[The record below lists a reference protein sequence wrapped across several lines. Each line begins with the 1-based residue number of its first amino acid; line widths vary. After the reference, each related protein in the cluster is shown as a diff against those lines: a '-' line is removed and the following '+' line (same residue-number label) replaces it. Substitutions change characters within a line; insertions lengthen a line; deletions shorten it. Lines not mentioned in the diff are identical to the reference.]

1 MKRTK
6 RLFAGVAITLASAA
20 MVFSSAAMV
29 PSASAAVT
37 PETFSLNKIA
47 NFDTRMSSA
56 DGGVAEIVKYNTD
69 NDKLYLVNGKTQTL
83 DIVSVSA
90 YGTDGELQTSFD
102 ENTDRISFG
111 DIVSEHAEDFADG
124 FEVGD
129 ITSVDVNTDKDVVAV
144 ALQHSDYASDGA
156 IVLLDYDGGYIAAYE
171 AGVQPDMLVFA
182 GDKVL
187 TANEGEPRDGYA
199 AGAVD
204 PRGSV
209 TIVDLSAGTESGT
222 TETIGFDAF
231 DDDRAAL
238 VEDNV
243 LIKKN
248 SSPSTDFEPEYI
260 AVSGDT
266 AYVALQE
273 ANAIATLDLE
283 AGEFT
288 SVKSL
293 GFKDHSAA
301 GNELDLR
308 KDSTINIRTEDVYG
322 IYMPDGIDVFT
333 AGGKTYIATANE
345 GDAREWGSGD
355 NEYAGIEDR
364 TFIDQSGDEPV
375 SVEVEALKNDEWDG
389 LLADDADAIYML
401 GGRSFSVFDAET
413 MELVY
418 DSGSTIE
425 RTIAA
430 DEEHNAYFNCSNDD
444 VKLDSRAKKKGP
456 EPEAVKIA
464 ETEGN
469 TYAYVAL
476 ERQGGIMVYDI
487 TDLENVSVVTYT
499 STRDYSEDIAGDVA
513 PESIDYVPAAESP
526 ADKDLV
532 VLANEVSGTVAVYA
546 VEDTAKTYTMHEEYK
561 ELEVDNAGNVLIST
575 VYGSGGKNDSQASSH
590 DFIALVNPTD
600 EPIYMTGWTLGYSTM
615 RDAEAGAERVWQEL
629 TLNTV
634 IPAGGEYVI
643 LGAACNN
650 EEEPFVSFAPGEYNA
665 VWSDLSIDNKQYS
678 VRLLDDNGNV
688 VDALGIGADSE
699 TGEGTLNTEELNKHS
714 YVVRNGL
721 TDTDNNVTDFT
732 VVDMRDV
739 DPADYAEYKPDA
751 GILSD
756 SASDETFTVTVDTP
770 WAEWSYEVAGGSE
783 ITLSL
788 TAAEGYEI
796 TGVTAGGASLVP
808 VDGKYSFTVT
818 ADTEVTVS
826 ATASDT
832 DPSVPSDDD
841 AGDTGSDADGG
852 CGGAI
857 AGCSVLVA
865 AGVSALSAAVL
876 FAFRRGKKGNRG

>member
-238 VEDNV
+238 VADNV
-243 LIKKN
+243 LIKKD

-293 GFKDHSAA
+293 GFKDH
-301 GNELDLR
+301 
-308 KDSTINIRTEDVYG
+308 
-322 IYMPDGIDVFT
+322 
-333 AGGKTYIATANE
+333 
-345 GDAREWGSGD
+345 
-355 NEYAGIEDR
+355 
-364 TFIDQSGDEPV
+364 
-375 SVEVEALKNDEWDG
+375 
-389 LLADDADAIYML
+389 
-401 GGRSFSVFDAET
+401 
-413 MELVY
+413 
-418 DSGSTIE
+418 
-425 RTIAA
+425 
-430 DEEHNAYFNCSNDD
+430 
-444 VKLDSRAKKKGP
+444 
-456 EPEAVKIA
+456 
-464 ETEGN
+464 
-469 TYAYVAL
+469 
-476 ERQGGIMVYDI
+476 
-487 TDLENVSVVTYT
+487 
-499 STRDYSEDIAGDVA
+499 
-513 PESIDYVPAAESP
+513 
-526 ADKDLV
+526 
-532 VLANEVSGTVAVYA
+532 
-546 VEDTAKTYTMHEEYK
+546 
-561 ELEVDNAGNVLIST
+561 
-575 VYGSGGKNDSQASSH
+575 
-590 DFIALVNPTD
+590 
-600 EPIYMTGWTLGYSTM
+600 
-615 RDAEAGAERVWQEL
+615 
-629 TLNTV
+629 
-634 IPAGGEYVI
+634 
-643 LGAACNN
+643 
-650 EEEPFVSFAPGEYNA
+650 
-665 VWSDLSIDNKQYS
+665 
-678 VRLLDDNGNV
+678 
-688 VDALGIGADSE
+688 
-699 TGEGTLNTEELNKHS
+699 
-714 YVVRNGL
+714 
-721 TDTDNNVTDFT
+721 
-732 VVDMRDV
+732 
-739 DPADYAEYKPDA
+739 
-751 GILSD
+751 
-756 SASDETFTVTVDTP
+756 
-770 WAEWSYEVAGGSE
+770 
-783 ITLSL
+783 
-788 TAAEGYEI
+788 
-796 TGVTAGGASLVP
+796 
-808 VDGKYSFTVT
+808 
-818 ADTEVTVS
+818 
-826 ATASDT
+826 
-832 DPSVPSDDD
+832 
-841 AGDTGSDADGG
+841 
-852 CGGAI
+852 
-857 AGCSVLVA
+857 
-865 AGVSALSAAVL
+865 
-876 FAFRRGKKGNRG
+876 